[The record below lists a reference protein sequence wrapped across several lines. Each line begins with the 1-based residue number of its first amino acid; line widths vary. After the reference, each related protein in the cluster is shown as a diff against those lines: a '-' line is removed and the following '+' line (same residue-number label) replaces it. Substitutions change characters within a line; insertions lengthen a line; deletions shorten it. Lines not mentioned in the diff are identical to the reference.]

1 MKREEDLSGFYTEM
15 VGQAQ
20 VLPRAATLVG
30 CFLRDLFPAQD
41 RKEGK
46 KSEKGGS
53 YHPHNHYCSSSSKQ
67 ESKTVVG
74 KYLEWSLH
82 RNMNSK
88 EKLQWT
94 LGTRQTFS
102 HWGFCFALLESCFS
116 CQPKVRSHFLWIL
129 LLQSLFPEPLGN
141 APGTVKKETAG
152 WGTRER
158 AGEAQD
164 LGEGRPRP

>member
-88 EKLQWT
+88 EKLCNELWAAGKHSPIGDFV
-94 LGTRQTFS
+94 LPFS
-102 HWGFCFALLESCFS
+102 YLASLASQRSDLTSSGFSFS
-116 CQPKVRSHFLWIL
+116 RAYS
-129 LLQSLFPEPLGN
+129 QSLWVTLLAQSRRKQRDEGPERG
-141 APGTVKKETAG
+141 
-152 WGTRER
+152 REKHR
-158 AGEAQD
+158 I
-164 LGEGRPRP
+164 